1 MNEYIKKEVRK
12 ELKNDLLKDFTLQR
26 DRWKQIKNKDQDVT
40 QENFIDN
47 VILVYEWIIGD
58 LERM

>member
-1 MNEYIKKEVRK
+1 MNEYIK
-12 ELKNDLLKDFTLQR
+12 KNDLLKDFTLQR

>member
-1 MNEYIKKEVRK
+1 MNEYIK
-12 ELKNDLLKDFTLQR
+12 KNDLLKDFALQR